1 MDFNRDFSD
10 DIIGDLDTR
19 CSKDTTR
26 VPDVVSILVTT
37 RTVAAAN
44 VELIRQGDLLQDIS
58 ILQDEIRGTKL
69 AQDAQI
75 KKIND
80 EVKND
85 VKKEIAKILK

>member
-1 MDFNRDFSD
+1 MDFNRDFSN
-10 DIIGDLDTR
+10 DIIGDLDTQ

-26 VPDVVSILVTT
+26 VPVVVSALVIT

-44 VELIRQGDLLQDIS
+44 VKHIRQGDLLQDIS

-80 EVKND
+80 EVKNE
-85 VKKEIAKILK
+85 VKTEIAKMLK